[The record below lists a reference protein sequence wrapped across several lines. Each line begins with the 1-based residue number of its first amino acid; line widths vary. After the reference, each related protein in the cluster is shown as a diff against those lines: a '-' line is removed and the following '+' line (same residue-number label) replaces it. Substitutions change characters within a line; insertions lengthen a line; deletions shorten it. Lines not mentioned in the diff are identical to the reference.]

1 MCSSFCLNVIS
12 FLLSFFFPS
21 GLFSSTY
28 LCSSSHWFCSSFWPF
43 SHLCASFHLLSAS
56 CYPPSLFSPSFNV
69 CFSLLVLF
77 FLLCTHL
84 ILPYI
89 ITPFCFFRNTF
100 FFHLL
105 HLSFL
110 LLFLSSVLPSSF
122 FSLQLSCLKSHNS
135 NMMFFDLIKRI
146 CLYIST

>member
-100 FFHLL
+100 FFPLVT
-105 HLSFL
+105 SFFPSIVPVICPAFL
-110 LLFLSSVLPSSF
+110 LCF
-122 FSLQLSCLKSHNS
+122 FTVIMSKV
-135 NMMFFDLIKRI
+135 
-146 CLYIST
+146 T